1 MRELELEPER
11 ERELALGRELVLEE
25 VEELVELG
33 GMLPVMSVQLA
44 VLEV

>member
-1 MRELELEPER
+1 MVETVEVHQI
-11 ERELALGRELVLEE
+11 ELVLEE

-33 GMLPVMSVQLA
+33 GMLPLMSVQLA